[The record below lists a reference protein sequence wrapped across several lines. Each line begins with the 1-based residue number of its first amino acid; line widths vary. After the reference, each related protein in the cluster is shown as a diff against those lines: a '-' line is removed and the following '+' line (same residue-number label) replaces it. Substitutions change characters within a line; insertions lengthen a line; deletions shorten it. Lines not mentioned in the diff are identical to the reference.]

1 VQLGPP
7 AAALGEATDVAAAL
21 VAARD
26 RLGARPAVSLLL
38 ATGRQEQAV
47 VSLAQWAAKGAHLL
61 EADLLLEPG
70 DRLRLS
76 APLSWTTA
84 AVCLACW
91 WAGVVVVL
99 DGPADVEVVYDD
111 GATGEET
118 VGSAAGTAV
127 DASRPSEPG
136 PVERLVVGD
145 GIDGG
150 PTRAGPLEPWVRA
163 VQTFPDQPPSPRASG
178 DRPALVLGDRSW
190 TQAELL
196 AVARS
201 MGTGP
206 IGVDATTVA
215 PAEGIVA
222 VVVRPLV
229 TGRAT
234 VIVRGVDRTSAAGDR
249 VAAWL

>member
-7 AAALGEATDVAAAL
+7 TAALGEATEIAGAL

-38 ATGRQEQAV
+38 ASGRQEQAM

-61 EADLLLEPG
+61 ETDLLLEPG
-70 DRLRLS
+70 DRLRLD

-91 WAGVVVVL
+91 WAGVVVTL
-99 DGPADVEVVYDD
+99 DGPADVEVVRDD
-111 GATGEET
+111 DVVTGGPTAAT
-118 VGSAAGTAV
+118 
-127 DASRPSEPG
+127 PSERF
-136 PVERLVVGD
+136 VLGD

-150 PTRAGPLEPWVRA
+150 PLRPGPLEPWVRA
-163 VQTFPDQPPSPRASG
+163 VQAFPDQPPPPRAAA
-178 DRPALVLGDRSW
+178 DRAALALGERLW

-196 AVARS
+196 ALARS
-201 MGTGP
+201 TATGP
-206 IGVDATTVA
+206 FGVDAATATPVEA
-215 PAEGIVA
+215 VVA
-222 VVVRPLV
+222 VAVRPLV
-229 TGRAT
+229 TGRPT
-234 VIVRGVDRTSAAGDR
+234 VIVREVDRTAADADR